1 MKDKVES
8 YFNRFP
14 DLRILFFFDE
24 SEEYLEEI
32 QNLEL
37 KNIQIVYW
45 ENNPF
50 TLKCK
55 LIEELID
62 TKVLLYLPLAHP
74 NTQEAFHKF
83 PLMGLLLA
91 NKALQLDNV
100 GAFMED
106 YALQRHQKA
115 LVAKYIKELKYG
127 GVQEVCKSILN
138 AANFN
143 EPALQKGLLS
153 SFLKFK
159 NIENWSLLVAKLLTL
174 TNDSERTELQKTI
187 KKIGDIKIE
196 DEVIKH
202 IKNVTGFS
210 IQKINYESL
219 LQVARSILYNKLT
232 QTVVTTKSS
241 DPYRVFKVNDTT
253 QLTRINQM
261 LYEVERHP
269 TLKVSFDKLLQNV
282 SNDIKGEKLIEVYGE
297 DANFAEFNTEMI
309 WAVISKVQAHIT
321 FSPSEII
328 KKLETI
334 SLQSFIQQ
342 AVANTLK
349 YVIQVA
355 KMQELIS
362 KVASYILDT
371 PEEYIKLYTNKLY
384 KVDTSYRRAIAINK
398 NLDLSE
404 IPEKINI
411 DALQA
416 ALNLSYEK
424 HTDNLNREWLKC
436 LNHFN
441 FNYDKIKVPK
451 QYDFYETE
459 IVPVDQKVVVI
470 ISDALRFEAA
480 YELLSE
486 MHGDS
491 KNTAE
496 MNYMLASIP
505 SKTNVGMSQ
514 LLPGKNKVFNG
525 GDIKIEGISI
535 AGKENRSKIL
545 QLQKPEAQAY
555 QYSEIIGL
563 NQSDKREIFKKPL
576 VYVYHDVIDSTGDT
590 KSSERRAFE
599 AVEDTIN
606 ELKQFIKNL
615 HATNNVSKVFI
626 TADHG
631 FLYNDRE
638 IEEKDKET
646 LPNLDVVLS
655 HNRYYVTIAESMRDL
670 GYSIP
675 ISATT
680 TFKDD
685 LYVTIPF
692 SVNRYRKSG
701 VGHQFVHGGG
711 SLQELVV
718 PLIESSRKREVVSK
732 KVTPVLINKGNLK
745 IVSNILKLNILQE
758 NEVSRSEK
766 ERTISVGLYNDAT
779 LASNEIQILLNFT
792 SESPSER
799 MARVELIL
807 ASEASK
813 EAFLK
818 LKIFDIEDKLN
829 PIIEERIQN
838 NTLIQADF

>member
-1 MKDKVES
+1 MKDKVEN
-8 YFNRFP
+8 YFKRFT

-32 QNLEL
+32 QKLEL
-37 KNIQIVYW
+37 KDIQIVFW
-45 ENNPF
+45 ENNPLS
-50 TLKCK
+50 LKCK
-55 LIEELID
+55 LTGELRD
-62 TKVLLYLPLAHP
+62 TKVLLYLPLSHP
-74 NTQEAFHKF
+74 NSQEAFHKF
-83 PLMGLLLA
+83 ALMGLLLA

-115 LVAKYIKELKYG
+115 LVSKYIKELKYG

-159 NIENWSLLVAKLLTL
+159 NIENWSMLVAKLLTL
-174 TNDSERTELQKTI
+174 TNDSERAELQKVI

-232 QTVVTTKSS
+232 QTIATAKSS
-241 DPYRVFKVNDTT
+241 DPYKVFKIADNT

-261 LYEVERHP
+261 LYELERHP
-269 TLKVSFDKLLQNV
+269 ILKVSFDNLLQNV

-297 DANFAEFNTEMI
+297 DANFAELNTEMI

-328 KKLETI
+328 KKLEII
-334 SLQSFIQQ
+334 SLQPNIQQ
-342 AVANTLK
+342 TAGNTIK
-349 YVIQVA
+349 YIIQIA
-355 KMQELIS
+355 KMQESIG
-362 KVASYILDT
+362 KVTSYILDT
-371 PEEYIKLYTNKLY
+371 PEDYIKLYTNKLY
-384 KVDTSYRRAIAINK
+384 KIDTSYRRAIAINK

-436 LNHFN
+436 LNQFN
-441 FNYDKIKVPK
+441 FNYDNIKVPK

-459 IVPVDQKVVVI
+459 IAPVDQKVVVI

-505 SKTNVGMSQ
+505 SKTNVGMAQ
-514 LLPGKNKVFNG
+514 LLPGKNKIFNG
-525 GDIKIEGISI
+525 GDIKIEGISTSST
-535 AGKENRSKIL
+535 NRTKIL

-646 LPNLDVVLS
+646 LPNLDVVIS
-655 HNRYYVTIAESMRDL
+655 HNRYYVTIEESMRDL

-685 LYVTIPF
+685 LFVTIPF

-718 PLIESSRKREVVSK
+718 PLIESSRKREEVSK

-758 NEVSRSEK
+758 NEVSRSAK
-766 ERTISVGLYNDAT
+766 ERTISVGLYNDAV
-779 LASNEIQILLNFT
+779 LASNEVQILLNFT

-807 ASEASK
+807 ASEAAK